1 MIGAKM
7 VRLSSSL
14 VFSIGSVLSVLFLG
28 SAIASAGELL
38 LSKPYLPRPYT
49 VTGLSINGSGYSSI
63 SGLFGGGFR
72 VDSQRLIGNV
82 EVGYNNARKV
92 NDATIGN
99 RKGHSRTAQARLF
112 YRLRNGFYFGG
123 GAQWSQLST
132 TNYAKQ
138 NWHPNV
144 GVGKDFLRNTYSL
157 RLQIIYATKGTDKIN
172 GSQGPEISLTYPSP
186 STSHRFFIR
195 PVLGIFRFHTTIT
208 DFSSPS
214 LVKSQGGDHHI
225 SGYMA
230 TSFIFRF

>member
-112 YRLRNGFYFGG
+112 YRLREWILFRWWGTMEPTVDDKLCEAKLASKRRCRQGLF
-123 GAQWSQLST
+123 AQHILAAATDNLCHQR
-132 TNYAKQ
+132 YRQ
-138 NWHPNV
+138 NQ
-144 GVGKDFLRNTYSL
+144 
-157 RLQIIYATKGTDKIN
+157 RLT
-172 GSQGPEISLTYPSP
+172 GP
-186 STSHRFFIR
+186 R
-195 PVLGIFRFHTTIT
+195 
-208 DFSSPS
+208 D
-214 LVKSQGGDHHI
+214 
-225 SGYMA
+225 
-230 TSFIFRF
+230 